1 MHSTPLRGRPVR
13 LIACL
18 LALFALQASWGASAR
33 AQCSAPSFRNAPSF
47 VSGNSPYAA
56 AAGDFNGDGR
66 ADLVVL
72 NTGSDETVSE
82 FLGAAAG
89 GFEAAKI
96 FKVGS
101 APRGLAVADL
111 NGDSKL
117 DIVTASFDGGAVVA
131 LGDGAGGF
139 GSPAVFPA
147 GVNPVH
153 VAVADFNNDGKADLV
168 VANASSVNVSIL
180 LGNGS
185 GAFGAP
191 TNFATSANTRYVLA
205 ADFNNDGKA
214 DFAAVNTNTAN
225 VSVRLGD
232 GAGGFGALTNYSV
245 GASPEGAAAADFNGD
260 GRLDLAVA
268 NMTGRGVSVLLG
280 NGDGSFAPAVVAEVP
295 TGSSPSSV
303 VARDFDGDGRVDL
316 AAAAF
321 NINSVALL
329 KGDGTGRFASPT
341 YFGVGGT
348 PRSIVSADFNGDG
361 TADLATAN
369 FGSGILVTLLAG
381 TGGGNFDAALNLTS
395 DDFPYG
401 VAVADFNNDGR
412 LDVASADNN
421 QNDIAVYLAD
431 TSGGFGRATRFQAIH
446 DAYNVLAADFNND
459 GNVDLAATGHTFG
472 LIVLMG
478 NGQGGFGAP
487 TNYPTGSFSTE
498 AIAGDFNH
506 DGKVDVAVSDNSA
519 GAAFVLLGNGAG
531 GFAPATAF
539 STAPGVSA
547 LASGDFNEDG
557 NTDLAVTNTGTTVS
571 ILLGNGLGGYS
582 APKHFPAGT
591 RPFSVA
597 VADFDGDTHA
607 DLVIAN
613 QTSNDISILKGDGA
627 GNFSAATN
635 YPSGVLTNSVVVA
648 DFNAD
653 GKPDVATVNIEG
665 NVSTVSVFLGDGA
678 GGVSPA
684 TNFNVGRGSSYL
696 KSADMNGDGRPDI
709 VVTNRS
715 SRTISILYNTCAG
728 SPKPAPELTV
738 EGVSVAETDSGTT
751 QANLDVRLS
760 AASERPVA
768 VDFYT
773 FAGTATPGS
782 DYQNVSGRIVFPPGV
797 TSRTVSVPVSGDAV
811 TEFDESFGVGLS
823 DALGA
828 VIKGGR
834 AQVRILND
842 DATQMAFSTAAYT
855 IGEKGGSALVT
866 VTRTGTLT
874 STATVAFA
882 TSNGTA
888 SDRSDYTATFETL
901 TFGPGE
907 SVKTLKVFVTDD
919 AFVESDETVTLT
931 LSDPAGAVLADP
943 STATLTIKSD
953 DVTPPAS
960 GTNPING
967 SSFFV
972 RQHYIDFL
980 NREPDA
986 PGLQFWTQE
995 IEQCGADLQCREV
1008 KRVNVSA
1015 AFFLSIEFQET
1026 SYLVYRTYKAAFG
1039 DSTSPNVEG
1048 TVPVVRLNELLGD
1061 AHRIGQGVIVG
1072 LGDWQAQLETNKQA
1086 YELEFVQRPRF
1097 TAAFPTSMSADA
1109 FVTKLDQNAGGV
1121 LTTAERASLV
1131 NILAPAP
1138 SDAQRRAQVVRQ
1150 VAENAT
1156 LRQREFNRAFVL
1168 MQYFGYLRRDP
1179 DAAPDGDFRG
1189 WRFWLDKLNEFNG
1202 NYIQAEMVKAFITS
1216 DEYRNRFGQP

>member
-1 MHSTPLRGRPVR
+1 MHSTELPGRSVRPL
-13 LIACL
+13 ACL
-18 LALFALQASWGASAR
+18 LMLFALQASWGVSAH
-33 AQCSAPSFRNAPSF
+33 AQCSAPSFRSAPNF

-82 FLGAAAG
+82 FLSAAG
-89 GFEAAKI
+89 GDFEAAKT
-96 FKVGS
+96 FKVGN
-101 APRGLAVADL
+101 APRGLAVADV

-117 DIVTASFDGGAVVA
+117 DIVTASFDSGAVVA
-131 LGDGAGGF
+131 LGDGAGSF
-139 GSPAVFPA
+139 GTPAVFPA

-153 VAVADFNNDGKADLV
+153 VAVGDFNGDGKADLV
-168 VANASSVNVSIL
+168 VANASSGNVSIL

-191 TNFATSANTRYVLA
+191 TNFAVGANTRYVLV

-260 GRLDLAVA
+260 GRLDLGVA
-268 NMTGRGVSVLLG
+268 NMTGSGISVLLG
-280 NGDGSFAPAVVAEVP
+280 NGDGSFAPAPVAEVP

-316 AAAAF
+316 AAAA
-321 NINSVALL
+321 NNLNSVALL

-341 YFGVGGT
+341 YYGVGGT

-369 FGSGILVTLLAG
+369 FGTTLVTLLAG
-381 TGGGNFDAALNLTS
+381 TGGGNFAAALNLTS
-395 DDFPYG
+395 NDFPYG

-412 LDVASADNN
+412 PDVANADIN
-421 QNDIAVYLAD
+421 QSDIAVYLANA
-431 TSGGFGRATRFQAIH
+431 SGGFGRATRFQAMH

-472 LIVLMG
+472 LIVLIG
-478 NGQGGFGAP
+478 NGQGGFGVP
-487 TNYPTGSFSTE
+487 TSYPTGSFSTE

-519 GAAFVLLGNGAG
+519 GAAFVLLGDGAG

-539 STAPGVSA
+539 GTAPGVSA

-571 ILLGNGLGGYS
+571 ILLGNGMGGHS

-627 GNFSAATN
+627 GNFSAPTN
-635 YPSGVLTNSVVVA
+635 YPAGVLTNSVVVA

-653 GKPDVATVNIEG
+653 AKPDVATVNIEG

-696 KSADMNGDGRPDI
+696 KAADMNGDGRPDI

-728 SPKPAPELTV
+728 SPQPARELTI
-738 EGVSVAETDSGTT
+738 EGVSVAESDSGTT
-751 QANLDVRLS
+751 QATLNVRLS

-768 VDFYT
+768 VGFYT
-773 FAGTATPGS
+773 FDGTATLGS
-782 DYQNVSGRIVFPPGV
+782 DYQKVSGRIVFQPGV
-797 TSRTVSVPVSGDAV
+797 TSQTVSVPVSGDAA

-834 AQVRILND
+834 AQVFILND
-842 DATQMAFSTAAYT
+842 DPTQMAFSAAGYT

-874 STATVAFA
+874 STAMVAFA
-882 TSNGTA
+882 TANGTA
-888 SDRSDYTATFETL
+888 SDRSDYTAAFETL

-907 SVKTLKVFVTDD
+907 SAKTLKVFITDD
-919 AFVESDETVTLT
+919 AFVEGDETVTLT

-953 DVTPPAS
+953 DVTPPTS

-972 RQHYIDFL
+972 RQHYTDFL

-986 PGLQFWTQE
+986 PGLAFWTQE
-995 IEQCGADLQCREV
+995 IEQCGSDAQCREV
-1008 KRVNVSA
+1008 KRINVSA

-1026 SYLVYRTYKAAFG
+1026 SYLVYRSYKAAYG
-1039 DSTSPNVEG
+1039 DATSPNVEG
-1048 TVPVVRLNELLGD
+1048 TVPVVRLSELLGD
-1061 AHRIGQGVIVG
+1061 GHRIGQGVIVG
-1072 LGDWQAQLETNKQA
+1072 LGDWQAQLEANKQA

-1097 TAAFPTSMSADA
+1097 TAAFPVSMSADA
-1109 FVTKLDQNAGGV
+1109 FVAKLDQNAGGV
-1121 LTTAERASLV
+1121 LTAAERTSLV

-1168 MQYFGYLRRDP
+1168 TQYFGYLRRDP

-1189 WRFWLDKLNEFNG
+1189 WKFWLDKLNEFNG
-1202 NYIQAEMVKAFITS
+1202 NYIEAEMVKAFISS